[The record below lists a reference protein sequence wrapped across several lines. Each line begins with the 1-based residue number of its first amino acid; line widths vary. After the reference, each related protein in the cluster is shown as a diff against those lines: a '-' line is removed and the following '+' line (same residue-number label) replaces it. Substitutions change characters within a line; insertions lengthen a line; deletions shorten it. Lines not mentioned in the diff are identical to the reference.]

1 MKIMC
6 SYAVEIKHINR
17 LFRDTIKIYND
28 AVSFCVKAFEDHW
41 DVLKT
46 LDPRNKERFAY
57 ADYLIHSTKTNT
69 AVFKEFDQKFHKMPS
84 YLRFAVINTALG
96 HLSSYHSNLTNWENA
111 TSKEKQPSFQVRLN
125 KLPVFY
131 KDNMYRPGE
140 NPDTIRLKVFV
151 NNDWNWVTVSLKHTD
166 VVSIRNHRKDGKI
179 SAPMLEKKNKKWF
192 LRFAFEGQTKLND
205 TKLEERRI
213 LAVDLGVNTDAVCSV
228 MTKDGTIHA
237 RKFINFAGDKDRI
250 YHTLNKIKKVQKYS
264 GSQNT
269 KKLWR
274 YARFHNDELARKVAS
289 KIAETAIEYQ
299 CDVIVSSTWTQ
310 KERRTVPKSRSY
322 RCGRKIR
329 YRRSWNK
336 KRIRT
341 VSVSHTSVHGGLR
354 NWHMTDRGMRSGEQ
368 RLERNLIPSAS
379 SRMERPITV
388 TCLPHTISEP
398 GTSYGKYNKTSL

>member
-6 SYAVEIKHINR
+6 SYAVEMKHINR

-28 AVSFCVKAFEDHW
+28 AVSFCVKVFEENW
-41 DVLKT
+41 GVLKT
-46 LDPRNKERFAY
+46 LDPGNKERFAY
-57 ADYLIHSTKTNT
+57 ADHLIHSTKTNT
-69 AVFKEFDQKFHKMPS
+69 AVFEEFDQRFYKMPS
-84 YLRFAVINTALG
+84 YLRFSVVNTALG
-96 HLSSYHSNLTNWENA
+96 HLSSYHSSLTNRKNDP
-111 TSKEKQPSFQVRLN
+111 SKGRQPSFQFRFN

-192 LRFAFEGQTKLND
+192 LRFAFEGQVKLND

-213 LAVDLGVNTDAVCSV
+213 FAVDLGVNTDAVCSV

-250 YHTLNKIKKVQKYS
+250 YHTLNKVKKVQKNS

-269 KKLWR
+269 KRLWR
-274 YARFHNDELARKVAS
+274 YARLSPSVTSSF
-289 KIAETAIEYQ
+289 
-299 CDVIVSSTWTQ
+299 SSTWIQ
-310 KERRTVPKSRSY
+310 KEKRRVPRNRNY

-329 YRRSWNK
+329 YRRPWNK
-336 KRIRT
+336 KHIRT
-341 VSVSHTSVHGGLR
+341 VSVSHTSAHGELR
-354 NWHMTDRGMRSGEQ
+354 NWRMTDRGMYSGEQ
-368 RLERNLIPSAS
+368 STGTDLIPSAS
-379 SRMERPITV
+379 SRTERPTTV
-388 TCLPHTISEP
+388 TCLPLTISEP
-398 GTSYGKYNKTSL
+398 GISSGR